1 MHEKLRKKGKRERR
15 RTIGPSLPPL
25 KRSRQF
31 QFDLDLRKEAE
42 LVAIYKR
49 ATNVQLTPQ
58 AQDML
63 AQRAKDAA
71 AALQRATED
80 IAQEMTGLFK
90 LTIKG
95 TEDPKTLLQ
104 SLHTAAATIRQFEA
118 RLRQAEAR
126 LRQVERAQG
135 APAAIRGGAM
145 RGEGQGRGHGR
156 RETRA
161 PPSSSTDD
169 FCCLCCG
176 EMGHG
181 VPTCPKGNK
190 AAQKMFEEKRAART
204 QANAKRPVRRAAAA
218 GFGSDGVSDDEVTHD
233 KEAGNVS
240 AEISPT
246 DSEYSTTSSHYSGK
260 VLVPT
265 LPYAFRTLPTDFE
278 LTLELALDLALACGQ
293 FSARFLQ
300 SFPALRKV
308 SPSLEQMRFE
318 KGPWPN
324 PTPVVATITIEPDI
338 PIDLVHLYQVQCRV
352 TPASHTGAVMDTGA
366 QIGAAKSADEVIS
379 ESGKQQTIVS
389 ATGNSATMRDVVMG
403 CKTKDILGRP
413 ITLLIPSESVSDSS
427 LIDSLIPVGKLME
440 SGFKVLFR
448 LPQEAIEDNVCPHTY
463 PFYGGYIKTP
473 GPHSRTIYMVYS
485 QHTWRL
491 PLPGVLRHTSGQLST
506 HATLNAFSVLLDK
519 PVLDPNPV
527 QPDLTEIPRD

>member
-1 MHEKLRKKGKRERR
+1 VHEKLRKKGKRERR

-176 EMGHG
+176 EMGHR

-246 DSEYSTTSSHYSGK
+246 DSEYSPTGSQYSWAPPLQHKLVHVDKLSFPILLTSSNSGQ

-265 LPYAFRTLPTDFE
+265 LPYAFKDFPTDFE
-278 LTLELALDLALACGQ
+278 LTLELALDLALACGK

-300 SFPALRKV
+300 SFPTLRKV
-308 SPSLEQMRFE
+308 SPSLEQMRFTR
-318 KGPWPN
+318 GPWPT
-324 PTPVVATITIEPDI
+324 PTPVVTNITIEPDT
-338 PIDLVHLYQVQCRV
+338 PIDPVHLYQVQCRV
-352 TPASHTGAVMDTGA
+352 TPTSHTGAVMDTGA

-379 ESGKQQTIVS
+379 ESGKQQTIS
-389 ATGNSATMRDVVMG
+389 T
-403 CKTKDILGRP
+403 
-413 ITLLIPSESVSDSS
+413 
-427 LIDSLIPVGKLME
+427 
-440 SGFKVLFR
+440 
-448 LPQEAIEDNVCPHTY
+448 
-463 PFYGGYIKTP
+463 
-473 GPHSRTIYMVYS
+473 
-485 QHTWRL
+485 
-491 PLPGVLRHTSGQLST
+491 RHTIQWL
-506 HATLNAFSVLLDK
+506 AKLIYVIRIFIIAWW
-519 PVLDPNPV
+519 
-527 QPDLTEIPRD
+527 R